1 MSKIGVW
8 TILWPAW
15 IILTVAVTVKP
26 FLWHL
31 EFFRHLGPQV
41 FAAYLGALALL
52 IVAGFIYVRIRQS
65 KPLLVAWEP
74 RVFAGFFVAFFLF
87 YAPLPALYSFLILFV
102 CFGLGR
108 LALERLAETPIEQL
122 TLLPAA
128 GLGLLSTLLF
138 VLGLAHLLY
147 RPLALV
153 LLAVA
158 ALMFW
163 RNAVRLR
170 DLLRRAGERYAA
182 CAVDPLWGICLVF
195 VFVVSLASAMVA
207 LSPEIAFDP
216 VSFHFVLARDYA
228 LHHRLEI
235 VPFFPYSYF
244 PQGVEILYSLG
255 FLLEGQATA
264 KIFTYAFFPL
274 VTMSVAMIARRW
286 FTESRSGALVA
297 AALLVTTPFISWTG
311 SVAKND
317 LALALYLLLAL
328 YGVIRWSEA
337 NRFGWLAAGVM
348 FLGFA
353 FGVKHVAILGALPLA
368 LLVLWNLRRS
378 AVSARQWAA
387 LAAIFFS
394 AGLYWHTRTFLLTGN
409 PLYPEGGRSAV
420 RSTTA
425 AGHPQLT
432 RLQRVGIY
440 LSVPWRVHFSG
451 LYAYESPSPNPCG
464 FVLVAF
470 LPLLFRRD
478 GRRSP
483 GARLALVFC
492 IAYFLYWAAILIK
505 VRYAI
510 AAFGVLFAYTG
521 DRICAFSADARPL
534 RRFSV
539 LALAAYCFAFSLSL
553 ILILEMNVPR
563 LELFARRISREE
575 FLRRSLVTYR
585 SIEALNRLAQPGERA
600 YSVGNCSTF
609 YANIEFRCYYDADGN
624 YSLDQVRGDL
634 ETLRYQYLIV
644 SANAWADP
652 RHMHVIGA
660 LLHPLLV
667 YEDESFR
674 IYRLRRLS

>member
-1 MSKIGVW
+1 MSKIGASTV
-8 TILWPAW
+8 LWPAW
-15 IILTVAVTVKP
+15 IVLTLAVTVKP

-31 EFFRHLGPQV
+31 EFFRRLGPRIFV
-41 FAAYLGALALL
+41 AYLGALVLL
-52 IVAGFIYVRIRQS
+52 IGAGFVYIRIRQS
-65 KPLLVAWEP
+65 KPALVAREP
-74 RVFAGFFVAFFLF
+74 GAFAAFFLAFFLF
-87 YAPLPALYSFLILFV
+87 YAPIPTVYSLWILFV
-102 CFGLGR
+102 SFGLGR
-108 LALERLAETPIEQL
+108 LALGRLAGTPLEEL
-122 TLLPAA
+122 TLFPAA

-138 VLGLAHLLY
+138 VLGLARLLY
-147 RPLALV
+147 RPLAFV
-153 LLAVA
+153 LLALA
-158 ALMFW
+158 ALVFW
-163 RNAVRLR
+163 RNIPRLR
-170 DLLRRAGERYAA
+170 DLLRRAGESYAA
-182 CAVDPLWGICLVF
+182 CASEPVWGLCLVF
-195 VFVVSLASAMVA
+195 VLAVGLASAIVA

-228 LHHRLEI
+228 AHHRLEI

-244 PQGVEILYSLG
+244 PQGVEILYTLG

-264 KIFTYAFFPL
+264 KILTYAFFPL
-274 VTMSVAMIARRW
+274 AAMSVAMIGRRW
-286 FTESRSGALVA
+286 FAESRSGALVA
-297 AALLVTTPFISWTG
+297 SALFVTTPFISWTG

-328 YGVIRWSEA
+328 YGVTRWSETK
-337 NRFGWLAAGVM
+337 RFGWLAAGIL

-353 FGVKHVAILGALPLA
+353 FGVKHVAILGAVPLA
-368 LLVLWNLRRS
+368 LLVAWSLRR
-378 AVSARQWAA
+378 APISARQWVA
-387 LAAIFFS
+387 LAAIFLC

-425 AGHPQLT
+425 AGHPQLS
-432 RLQRVGIY
+432 RFQRVGIY

-470 LPLLFRRD
+470 LPLLFRR
-478 GRRSP
+478 GGARSP
-483 GARLALVFC
+483 AARLVLAFC
-492 IAYFLYWAAILIK
+492 VAYFLYWAAILIK

-510 AAFGVLFAYTG
+510 AAFGVLFAYAG
-521 DRICAFSADARPL
+521 DRISAFGADGRPL

-575 FLRRSLVTYR
+575 FLRQSLVTYR

-609 YANIEFRCYYDADGN
+609 YSDIEFRCYYDYQGN
-624 YSLDQVRGDL
+624 YSLDQIRGDL
-634 ETLRYQYLIV
+634 ETLRYQYLIL

-652 RHMHVIGA
+652 HHMHVIGA
-660 LLHPLLV
+660 LFHPLLI

-674 IYRLRRLS
+674 IYRLQRRL